1 MSVLTYTE
9 RLSSGDLPWYIF
21 ICAWVIVAFT
31 IIIIIPYMRTLTKTV
46 SYENPCQFVSSQ
58 GSGAQKQTL
67 IFEARTA

>member
-31 IIIIIPYMRTLTKTV
+31 IIIPHMRTLTKAV